1 MNKLLLQST
10 ARVPRRQAGFSLIEL
25 MIAIVIAMVVTAG
38 AIAVFGNM
46 RSTFTTQDK
55 LGQLQDNQRLA
66 LSILNTTVQS
76 AGFFPDPTVAAH
88 VADQV
93 FPATA
98 AASANSD
105 GTVFAAEGVIIG
117 TGAASAASDVLSVRF
132 SGSTRDGVM
141 DCQGKPFSQAPS
153 TVTLLYAVNTFEVI
167 NKQLTCR
174 VNGGA
179 AVALIENVSSMK
191 VSYLVAKSATT
202 YAYMDAPSVTAG
214 SYWPSVIGTRITL
227 QFIDPL
233 KTGNQALP
241 YSNTQIINLMNK
253 SSST

>member
-1 MNKLLLQST
+1 MNKLLLQSPR
-10 ARVPRRQAGFSLIEL
+10 AVPLRQAGFSLVEL

-76 AGFFPDPTVAAH
+76 AGYYPDPTTHDVAT
-88 VADQV
+88 V
-93 FPATA
+93 FAA

-105 GTVFAAEGVIIG
+105 GTLFGAEGVIIG
-117 TGAASAASDVLSVRF
+117 TGALTATSDVLNVRF

-141 DCQGKPFSQAPS
+141 NCQGVPFAQAASAVPL
-153 TVTLLYAVNTFEVI
+153 TVAVSTFEVI
-167 NKQLTCR
+167 SNQLTCR
-174 VNGGA
+174 VNGGT
-179 AVALIENVSSMK
+179 AVALIDNVSSMK

-241 YSNTQIINLMNK
+241 YTNTQIINLMNK